1 MIIFDCDGVLVDS
14 EILSCET
21 DARLMR
27 EAGHQITT
35 EEIIHRFIG
44 RPKATIWAELAQERG
59 QPWPDGLLQRANDV
73 LHERLKTELR
83 PVDGIAEALTQLD
96 LPCAVASSSGV
107 TKLKLSLDVCGLSE
121 FFGKHIYSA
130 EQVARGKPA
139 PDVFLLAASQLG
151 ADPADCLVIEDSAAG
166 VTAAKRAGMQALG
179 FTGGGHTWPG
189 HAQRL
194 HDAGAVDIITHMS
207 LLPGRLDEWRRVA

>member
-27 EAGHQITT
+27 TAGHQITT
-35 EEIIHRFIG
+35 EDIIHRFIG
-44 RPKATIWAELAQERG
+44 RPKHVIWAELAEERG
-59 QPWPDGLLQRANDV
+59 QPWPMDLLQRADEI
-73 LHERLKTELR
+73 LLERLRTELK
-83 PVDGIAEALTQLD
+83 PVRGVVDALQKLD
-96 LPCAVASSSGV
+96 LLRAVASSSGV
-107 TKLKLSLDVCGLSE
+107 TKLKLSLEVCGLSD
-121 FFGKHIYSA
+121 FFGHHIYSA

-166 VTAAKRAGMQALG
+166 VTAARRAGMQALG
-179 FTGGGHTWPG
+179 FTGGRHTWPA
-189 HAQRL
+189 HAARL
-194 HDAGAVDIITHMS
+194 RDAGAIDVITHMEM
-207 LLPGRLDEWRRVA
+207 LPGKLADWQSAA

>member
-44 RPKATIWAELAQERG
+44 RPKRAIWAELAEERG
-59 QPWPDGLLQRANDV
+59 KPWPDGLLAKADDV
-73 LHERLKTELR
+73 LRERLKSELL
-83 PVDGIAEALTQLD
+83 PVEGIADALAQLA
-96 LPCAVASSSGV
+96 LPRAVASSSGV
-107 TKLKLSLDVCGLSE
+107 SKLKLSLEVCGLSD
-121 FFGKHIYSA
+121 FFGRHVYSA

-151 ADPADCLVIEDSAAG
+151 ADPSDCLVIEDSAAG
-166 VTAAKRAGMQALG
+166 VTAARRAGMQALG
-179 FTGGGHTWPG
+179 FTGGRHTWPG

-194 HDAGAVDIITHMS
+194 HDAGAISVIEHMDM
-207 LLPGRLDEWRRVA
+207 LPGRLAEWKPAA